1 MQKILLVGAWFFGVI
16 FILAALGAFLEG
28 SVVAGLLMLVGAVL
42 LLPPIK
48 HLILDKKTSLSS
60 GKITAVGSILVF
72 ISFFLATLGD
82 DKSSTPLAN
91 SSVETKQEVVE
102 PRSTTEVVK
111 EKTPIEVAAIP
122 VENKPIVEPEPTIEK
137 TKVDKPV
144 DVVKTAPSEPSTAEK
159 RQDIDP
165 VKARAILEKVD
176 QEVNAARGFNV
187 ENRTEAAKKSR
198 RMKALLEEET
208 APFGDENGE
217 VGRLC
222 DSTRRQA
229 FTYWLQVMTEKSK
242 EDMQLSKEFLQYYK
256 DSRKPCLNAIKEF
269 ENS

>member
-1 MQKILLVGAWFFGVI
+1 MVGAWFFGVI

-28 SVVAGLLMLVGAVL
+28 SVVAGLLMLVGAFL

-48 HLILDKKTSLSS
+48 RLILDKKTSLSS

-82 DKSSTPLAN
+82 DTSSTPL
-91 SSVETKQEVVE
+91 ETKQEVVE
-102 PRSTTEVVK
+102 PRPTTEVVK
-111 EKTPIEVAAIP
+111 EKPPIEVAAIP

-144 DVVKTAPSEPSTAEK
+144 DVVKTALSEPSTAEK

-217 VGRLC
+217 IGRLC

-256 DSRKPCLNAIKEF
+256 DSRKPCLDAIKEF